1 MALSKE
7 EKDQTVQHALEQ
19 ASGILIVAMH
29 LCEIENTIVGKV
41 ENDAGEKYELY
52 FKKIK
57 E

>member
-7 EKDQTVQHALEQ
+7 EKDQTVRHALEQ